1 MAPYLTFEQRLLRK
15 RQRKIFLKYIL
26 TFLMLNFFF
35 TKFVLQIFMIKG
47 NEMFPT
53 ITKNA
58 SLFFVAT
65 HITSFFIPLKMND
78 IVLYED
84 FRLSNNFLLTLI
96 KDFFFL
102 NKIFKR
108 ASYKVSRIAAV
119 QGDSVYVRGLN
130 VLVNKKDTDFF
141 YLNGNLVSYY
151 KLNNFFNTDEVV
163 KCFILK
169 KNEVFL
175 LNDNLSVLNDSRIF
189 GPINKNAIVSFLAFR
204 VVDYKIV
211 K

>member
-15 RQRKIFLKYIL
+15 KRRKVFFKYVL
-26 TFLMLNFFF
+26 TFLVLNFFF
-35 TKFVLQIFMIKG
+35 TKFVLQIFMIKS
-47 NEMFPT
+47 NEMLPT
-53 ITKNA
+53 ITKTA

-108 ASYKVSRIAAV
+108 ASYKVSRIVAV

-130 VLVNKKDTDFF
+130 VLVNKKDTNFF

-151 KLNNFFNTDEVV
+151 NLNSFFNTDEVI
-163 KCFILK
+163 KCFTLK
-169 KNEVFL
+169 KNEFFL

-189 GPINKNAIVSFLAFR
+189 GPINKNAIVSYLALK